1 MKIPKQAR
9 RQARQLFRVCRPQ
22 GLLEDTRVRAAVT
35 AVLARRPRGFEAVLA
50 EFQRLVKLDLARRSA
65 RVESPAPL
73 APEFQ
78 GRIKANLAQRYGAG
92 LMIEFALNPALLG
105 GLRIRV
111 GSDVY
116 DGSILARLSALEQAL

>member
-1 MKIPKQAR
+1 M
-9 RQARQLFRVCRPQ
+9 FRVCRPQ